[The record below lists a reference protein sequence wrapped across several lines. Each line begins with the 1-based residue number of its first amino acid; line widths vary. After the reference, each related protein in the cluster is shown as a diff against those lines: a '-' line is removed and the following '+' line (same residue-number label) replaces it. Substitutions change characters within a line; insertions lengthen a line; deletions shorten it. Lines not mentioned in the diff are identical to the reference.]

1 MATVLKPDPKS
12 MLADKKAL
20 LKIVERLNEEMGV
33 TYDPTATAERAQAMT
48 AECLRAH
55 GLTPE
60 DNIASR
66 SIIAARDEE

>member
-20 LKIVERLNEEMGV
+20 LKIVERLDEEMGIA
-33 TYDPTATAERAQAMT
+33 YDPTATAEKAQAMT
-48 AECLRAH
+48 AERLQAH
-55 GLTPE
+55 GLRPE

-66 SIIAARDEE
+66 AIIAARNEE